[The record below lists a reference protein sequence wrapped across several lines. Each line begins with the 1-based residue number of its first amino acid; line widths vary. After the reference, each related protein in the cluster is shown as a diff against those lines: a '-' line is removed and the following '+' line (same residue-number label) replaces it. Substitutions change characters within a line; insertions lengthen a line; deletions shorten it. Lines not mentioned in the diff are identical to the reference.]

1 VTLSGINVAGSTP
14 PRGHQRG
21 KSLPQKIKLIYR
33 NGRKSTAEG
42 GSPPQQTRIGSAGDP
57 GCATHVRSKH
67 AAWECRSADK
77 SVCTTQSS
85 ICSDRQPTSRIYFR
99 YIFAYAVGVERAR
112 KTRGF
117 PSAVEVGFGQDIQL
131 EKLEEALSQL
141 EFTKDGSLTGWAAWR
156 LQRLAEF
163 HLGPGIKKLASA
175 GIRRE
180 TIAFGMYFVTISAP
194 LDLLLKDLFGGRRTR
209 MRDAMALE
217 RAAGILRRMSDALP
231 NLPEMMKSLPSFAL
245 TARAL
250 EAYCVM
256 LVWGE
261 AASTITG
268 VGSCQEMA
276 KYSLAS
282 VVKRVSGKF
291 HDREVSAMT
300 GAALGNYDYDET
312 AHRVWRIRTY
322 DRLERSFPLAPMAL
336 QALNNVMQR
345 Q

>member
-1 VTLSGINVAGSTP
+1 M
-14 PRGHQRG
+14 
-21 KSLPQKIKLIYR
+21 
-33 NGRKSTAEG
+33 
-42 GSPPQQTRIGSAGDP
+42 
-57 GCATHVRSKH
+57 
-67 AAWECRSADK
+67 
-77 SVCTTQSS
+77 
-85 ICSDRQPTSRIYFR
+85 
-99 YIFAYAVGVERAR
+99 
-112 KTRGF
+112 
-117 PSAVEVGFGQDIQL
+117 GFGQDIPL
-131 EKLEEALSQL
+131 EKLEEVFSRI
-141 EFTKDGSLTGWAAWR
+141 EFTKDVSLTEWAAWR
-156 LQRLAEF
+156 FQRLADF
-163 HLGPGIKKLASA
+163 RLGAGLKKLTSA

-180 TIAFGMYFVTISAP
+180 TIAFGMYFVTLSP
-194 LDLLLKDLFGGRRTR
+194 RLDFCLKDLFGDRRTR

-217 RAAGILRRMSDALP
+217 RAACILRRMSDALP
-231 NLPEMMKSLPSFAL
+231 NLPEMMKGVPSFAL

-250 EAYCVM
+250 EMYSVM

-300 GAALGNYDYDET
+300 GAALGDFEYDET

-322 DRLERSFPLAPMAL
+322 DRLERSFPLVPMAL
-336 QALNNVMQR
+336 QALNNVMMR